1 LLLFLTS
8 ILPEGTRCCD
18 SIGLLHPILPF
29 RKSAPATRH
38 RRGTIRQE
46 AATIITGAVSVAMKI
61 IDAAETLVN
70 LERMVAAVKGQEGQ
84 ESKFAK
90 ALATLKI
97 LSRKEGI
104 PLAIV
109 GGLAAIHHG
118 YERFTKD
125 INVVVRSGNLD
136 ILARVAP
143 QYGIKVIWNDPEGW
157 HKLQCEGVPID
168 VVPEG
173 RKPRK
178 DAPTAIPGP
187 EQLGVR
193 EGTGYAEIA
202 GWMETKLGSY
212 RVQDRADVVQV
223 IKAATPAILRRIRKH
238 LGNVHAIYLRR
249 FDELLEAAKKE
260 KEQERER
267 GGARWMLLRSSD
279 VVVNPDT
286 RTRSRS
292 ARAGSN
298 SAAPL
303 AR

>member
-1 LLLFLTS
+1 
-8 ILPEGTRCCD
+8 
-18 SIGLLHPILPF
+18 
-29 RKSAPATRH
+29 
-38 RRGTIRQE
+38 
-46 AATIITGAVSVAMKI
+46 MKI
-61 IDAAETLVN
+61 TAVAEAMVN
-70 LERMVAAVKGQEGQ
+70 LERVIAAVKEEGR
-84 ESKFAK
+84 ESKFGK
-90 ALATLKI
+90 ALATLKA

-125 INVVVRSGNLD
+125 IDVVARSGNLD

-193 EGTGYAEIA
+193 EGAGYAGIA

-223 IKAATPAILRRIRKH
+223 IKVTTGATQRKIRKH
-238 LGNVHAIYLRR
+238 MGKTHRIYLQR
-249 FDELLEAAKKE
+249 FDELLGAAKEE

-267 GGARWMLLRSSD
+267 GGA
-279 VVVNPDT
+279 
-286 RTRSRS
+286 S
-292 ARAGSN
+292 A
-298 SAAPL
+298 
-303 AR
+303 